1 MGTLSVIRR
10 AVRGMFR
17 AGSFVAEHVA
27 PTTPAQVQPNGVD
40 LTLDAVFE
48 QRDPGRIGR
57 DGKEIGERQAL
68 DPAQVGS
75 GDGTGGGDEQA
86 AVGEEQAAVGD
97 EQASH
102 GDEQASHGDEQA
114 SHGDEQASHGDEQA
128 RHGDE
133 QAGAGTYYLEPGAY
147 VVRYGERLR
156 IPEGHVGFVYPR
168 SSLMRNSCMLN
179 SAVWDAGYEG
189 RGEGLL
195 QVHHDIELEEGARI
209 AQIVYAEADHDDAYD
224 GDYQGENL

>member
-1 MGTLSVIRR
+1 MGTLSVIRCP
-10 AVRGMFR
+10 VRGMFR

-97 EQASH
+97 EQAS
-102 GDEQASHGDEQA
+102 
-114 SHGDEQASHGDEQA
+114 
-128 RHGDE
+128 HGDE